1 MMNLCISLYKTE
13 KNRGRKIIVKSESQA
28 RTECTRK
35 NMKELNVRHKQ
46 SEVEKNP
53 VKRKGERLGCR
64 MAERRMISDMG
75 LATVTQIE
83 NAIERRMDREGSK

>member
-1 MMNLCISLYKTE
+1 
-13 KNRGRKIIVKSESQA
+13 
-28 RTECTRK
+28 
-35 NMKELNVRHKQ
+35 
-46 SEVEKNP
+46 
-53 VKRKGERLGCR
+53 